1 MPVTGRKNFTFK
13 EDFANEKTFDQHGSG
28 GQYGSQHHT
37 CPCFCIRGGQQPETV
52 IGQEIDR
59 QNSSEDYSEV
69 SSLDQLTYTG
79 NECKVRLKENIVMT
93 TAVTVNSGNRLTI
106 DLNGH
111 TLTAPEN
118 DRAFRIQDG
127 ALTIED
133 SIGTG
138 VIQGSG
144 TVTSYG
150 GNGGAI
156 WMSSSDSNNALTL
169 TGGTIRGFTAKYG
182 AGVYMGS
189 GTFHMTGGAI
199 QNCLATDGG
208 LADGGG
214 VYVFGGSFELTDG
227 TISAC
232 KANNAGG
239 GVYVSSGSFEMSGGS
254 IENCTAH
261 EGAGVKVYAS
271 NGKTASFSMNGS
283 GEIKNCNQ
291 NGVSVSAIGNGTP
304 EFTMDGG
311 TIEGSSG
318 YGVWVAAGS
327 AVMSGGSVKDSER
340 YDIYIG
346 RSATLTVNNTQ
357 VGGTVMN
364 MGAITGQGSAEF
376 TGTVENLGYVGAGK
390 ITGCKIHRIEH
401 RSPYKGTIENSTWDE
416 YVYLL
421 GYRWPAEKIPSAAGE
436 SISLKFPSYISEPA
450 AMTNTLVI
458 PEGVTVTV
466 DLAGKPVSADTTV
479 TSDIKIINHGT
490 LTLIDSSTGGT
501 LSIPIENDGV
511 LNANGGTVTG
521 EVTNKGT
528 IQATGTPVTKFTG
541 TLVNEEGA
549 SVTAGN
555 FMDCTI
561 TNNGGTIGGDAIFDR
576 PEPDPEQPGAGS
588 EDGGAGAVIAALAVG
603 TVVVGGGIL
612 LAHSYIQNNL
622 PEGFA
627 VPETRREL
635 AVVLWNMASKPE
647 PASQQTYTDVQD
659 EEVLKAVCW
668 AVENELV
675 TPETESTLGADVRV
689 NRLQVIGAM
698 YQTNK
703 RKK

>member
-1 MPVTGRKNFTFK
+1 MRPG
-13 EDFANEKTFDQHGSG
+13 
-28 GQYGSQHHT
+28 
-37 CPCFCIRGGQQPETV
+37 GGQQPETV

-59 QNSSEDYSEV
+59 QNSSDDYTEV
-69 SSLDQLTYTG
+69 DSLDKLTYT
-79 NECKVRLKENIVMT
+79 NNVCKIRLAADTVMT
-93 TAVTVNSGNRLTI
+93 VAVTVDSGKSLTI
-106 DLNGH
+106 DLNGY
-111 TLTAPEN
+111 TLTAAAN
-118 DRAFRIQDG
+118 SQAFRIQGG

-144 TVTSYG
+144 TVT

-169 TGGTIRGFTAKYG
+169 TGGTIRGFTA
-182 AGVYMGS
+182 
-189 GTFHMTGGAI
+189 T
-199 QNCLATDGG
+199 
-208 LADGGG
+208 DGGG
-214 VYVFGGSFELTDG
+214 VYVDGGSFEMSGG

-232 KANNAGG
+232 NATNAGG
-239 GVYVSSGSFEMSGGS
+239 GVYVSSGSFKMSGGS
-254 IENCTAH
+254 IEDCTAH

-271 NGKTASFSMNGS
+271 NGKTASFSMTGGEIQNCNTDGVSIYAIGS
-283 GEIKNCNQ
+283 GT
-291 NGVSVSAIGNGTP
+291 S
-304 EFTMDGG
+304 EFTMTGG
-311 TIEGSSG
+311 TIEDNGG
-318 YGVWVAAGS
+318 YGVWVDNGS
-327 AVMSGGSVKDSER
+327 AVMSGGSVKGSER

-346 RSATLTVNNTQ
+346 SRATLTVNNTQ
-357 VGGTVMN
+357 VGGTVLN
-364 MGAITGQGSAEF
+364 MGKITGQGSAEF
-376 TGTVENLGYVGAGK
+376 TGTVENSGYAAAG

-401 RSPYKGTIENSTWDE
+401 RSPYKGTIEGSTWDE

-421 GYRWPAEKIPSAAGE
+421 GYSWPTAKIPSGAGE
-436 SISLKFPSYISEPA
+436 SISLKFPSYITPKME
-450 AMTNTLVI
+450 NTLEI

-466 DLAGKPVSADTTV
+466 DLAGKPVSADTGA
-479 TSDIKIINHGT
+479 SDIKIINHGT
-490 LTLIDSSTGGT
+490 LTLIDSGTDGT

-521 EVTNKGT
+521 KVTNRGT
-528 IQATGTPVTKFTG
+528 IQATGTPVTQFTG
-541 TLVNEEGA
+541 TLVNQEGA
-549 SVTAGN
+549 SVTAGD
-555 FMDCTI
+555 FRGCTI
-561 TNNGGTIGGDAIFDR
+561 TNNGGTIGGGAILDK

-603 TVVVGGGIL
+603 TAVVGGGIL

-627 VPETRREL
+627 VPETRQEL
-635 AVVLWNMASKPE
+635 AVVLWNMAGKPE

>member
-1 MPVTGRKNFTFK
+1 M
-13 EDFANEKTFDQHGSG
+13 
-28 GQYGSQHHT
+28 
-37 CPCFCIRGGQQPETV
+37 

-69 SSLDQLTYTG
+69 SSLDQLTYTN
-79 NECKVRLKENIVMT
+79 NECKVRLTENIVMT
-93 TAVTVNSGNRLTI
+93 GAVTVNNGNRLTI

-111 TLTAPEN
+111 TLTAAEN
-118 DRAFRIQDG
+118 SRAFFIQNG

-133 SIGTG
+133 SGSTG

-144 TVTSYG
+144 TVT

-169 TGGTIRGFTAKYG
+169 TGGTIRGFTA
-182 AGVYMGS
+182 
-189 GTFHMTGGAI
+189 T
-199 QNCLATDGG
+199 
-208 LADGGG
+208 DGGG
-214 VYVFGGSFELTDG
+214 VYVSGGSFKMTDG
-227 TISAC
+227 TISTCNAT
-232 KANNAGG
+232 NAGG

-261 EGAGVKVYAS
+261 EGAGVKVLAS
-271 NGKTASFSMNGS
+271 SGKASFSMSGS
-283 GEIKNCNQ
+283 GETRNCNQ
-291 NGVSVSAIGNGTP
+291 DGVSIAAIGGTS
-304 EFTMDGG
+304 EFSMSGG
-311 TIEGSSG
+311 TIEDNSG
-318 YGVWVAAGS
+318 FGVWVDNGS
-327 AVMSGGSVKDSER
+327 AVMSGGSVKGSER
-340 YDIYIG
+340 YDIYMG
-346 RSATLTVNNTQ
+346 SRAALTVKNTQ
-357 VGGTVMN
+357 VGGTVLN
-364 MGAITGQGSAEF
+364 LGKITGQGSAEF
-376 TGTVENLGYVGAGK
+376 TGTVENSGYAVAE

-401 RSPYKGTIENSTWDE
+401 RSPYKGTITGSTWDE

-421 GYRWPAEKIPSAAGE
+421 GRSWPTAKIPSEAGE
-436 SISLKFPSYISEPA
+436 SITLKVSSYLPPVMENSLEILK
-450 AMTNTLVI
+450 
-458 PEGVTVTV
+458 GVTVTV
-466 DLAGKPVSADTTV
+466 DLAGKTLSAEE
-479 TSDIKIINHGT
+479 SDFKIINHGT

-501 LSIPIENDGV
+501 LSFPIENDGV
-511 LNANGGTVTG
+511 LNANGGTVTS

-528 IQATGTPVTKFTG
+528 IKATGTPVTQFTG
-541 TLVNEEGA
+541 TLVNQEGA
-549 SVTAGN
+549 SVTAGD
-555 FMDCTI
+555 FRGCMI
-561 TNNGGTIGGDAIFDR
+561 TNNGGTIGGGAILDN

-603 TVVVGGGIL
+603 TAVVGGGIL

-627 VPETRREL
+627 VPETRQEL
-635 AVVLWNMASKPE
+635 AVVLWNMAGKPE

>member
-1 MPVTGRKNFTFK
+1 M
-13 EDFANEKTFDQHGSG
+13 
-28 GQYGSQHHT
+28 
-37 CPCFCIRGGQQPETV
+37 

-69 SSLDQLTYTG
+69 SSLNQLIYTN
-79 NECKVRLKENIVMT
+79 NECKVRLTENIVMT
-93 TAVTVNSGNRLTI
+93 GAVTVNNGNSLTI

-111 TLTAPEN
+111 TLTAAEN
-118 DRAFRIQDG
+118 SRAFFIQNG

-133 SIGTG
+133 STGRG

-144 TVTSYG
+144 TVNGY
-150 GNGGAI
+150 GGAI
-156 WMSSSDSNNALTL
+156 LMNGSDSNNALTL
-169 TGGTIRGFTAKYG
+169 SGGTIRGFTATNG
-182 AGVYMGS
+182 AGVSMGN
-189 GTFHMTGGAI
+189 GTFRMTDGAI
-199 QNCLATDGG
+199 RNCSATD
-208 LADGGG
+208 GG
-214 VYVFGGSFELTDG
+214 VYVFGGSFEMTDG

-232 KANNAGG
+232 NATNAGG

-261 EGAGVKVYAS
+261 EGAGVKVHAS
-271 NGKTASFSMNGS
+271 SGETASFSMKGS
-283 GEIKNCNQ
+283 GEIKNCNTD
-291 NGVSVSAIGNGTP
+291 GVSIFARGNGISK
-304 EFTMDGG
+304 FTMDGG
-311 TIEGSSG
+311 TIEDNGG
-318 YGVWVAAGS
+318 DGVRVDAGS
-327 AVMSGGSVKDSER
+327 AVMSGGSVTCSEL
-340 YDIYIG
+340 YDIRIG
-346 RSATLTVNNTQ
+346 SSATLTVNNTQ
-357 VGGTVMN
+357 VGGTVLN
-364 MGAITGQGSAEF
+364 LGKITGQGSAEF
-376 TGTVENLGYVGAGK
+376 TGTVENSGYAVAE
-390 ITGCKIHRIEH
+390 ITGCTIHRIEH
-401 RSPYKGTIENSTWDE
+401 RSPYKGTIEGSTWDE

-421 GYRWPAEKIPSAAGE
+421 GRSWPTAKIPSEAGE
-436 SISLKFPSYISEPA
+436 SITLKVSSYLPPVMENSL
-450 AMTNTLVI
+450 TI

-466 DLAGKPVSADTTV
+466 DLAGKTLSAKE
-479 TSDIKIINHGT
+479 SDFKIINHGT

-501 LSIPIENDGV
+501 LSIPIENDGI
-511 LNANGGTVTG
+511 LNANGGTVTSK
-521 EVTNKGT
+521 VTNKGT
-528 IQATGTPVTKFTG
+528 IQATGTPVTQFTG

-549 SVTAGN
+549 SVTAGD

-561 TNNGGTIGGDAIFDR
+561 TNNGGMIGGDAILDK

-603 TVVVGGGIL
+603 TAVVGGGIL

-627 VPETRREL
+627 VPETRQEL
-635 AVVLWNMASKPE
+635 AVVLWNMAGKPE

>member
-1 MPVTGRKNFTFK
+1 M
-13 EDFANEKTFDQHGSG
+13 
-28 GQYGSQHHT
+28 
-37 CPCFCIRGGQQPETV
+37 

-59 QNSSEDYSEV
+59 QNSSGDYLEV
-69 SSLDQLTYTG
+69 SSLDQLTYIN
-79 NECKVRLKENIVMT
+79 NECKVRLTKDIVMT
-93 TAVTVNSGNRLTI
+93 KAVTVNNGNSLTI

-111 TLTAPEN
+111 TLTAAAN
-118 DRAFRIQDG
+118 SQAFRIQGG

-144 TVTSYG
+144 TVT

-169 TGGTIRGFTAKYG
+169 TGGTIRGFTA
-182 AGVYMGS
+182 
-189 GTFHMTGGAI
+189 T
-199 QNCLATDGG
+199 
-208 LADGGG
+208 DGGG
-214 VYVFGGSFELTDG
+214 VYVDGGSFEMSGG

-232 KANNAGG
+232 NATNAGG
-239 GVYVSSGSFEMSGGS
+239 GVYVSSGSFKMSGGS
-254 IENCTAH
+254 IEDCTAH

-271 NGKTASFSMNGS
+271 NGKTASFSMTGGEIQNCNTDGVSIYAIGS
-283 GEIKNCNQ
+283 GT
-291 NGVSVSAIGNGTP
+291 S
-304 EFTMDGG
+304 EFTMTGG
-311 TIEGSSG
+311 TIEDNGG
-318 YGVWVAAGS
+318 YGVWVDNGS
-327 AVMSGGSVKDSER
+327 AVMSGGSVKGSER

-346 RSATLTVNNTQ
+346 SRATLTVNNTQ
-357 VGGTVMN
+357 VGGTVLN
-364 MGAITGQGSAEF
+364 MGKITGNGSAKF
-376 TGTVENLGYVGAGK
+376 TGTVEIAGTGK

-401 RSPYKGTIENSTWDE
+401 RSPYKGTITDSPCDE

-421 GYRWPAEKIPSAAGE
+421 GRSWKIPSGAGE
-436 SISLKFPSYISEPA
+436 SITLKVSSYLPPVME
-450 AMTNTLVI
+450 NTLEI
-458 PEGVTVTV
+458 PKGVTVTV
-466 DLAGKPVSADTTV
+466 DLAGKPLSAKE
-479 TSDIKIINHGT
+479 SDFKIINNGT
-490 LTLIDSSTGGT
+490 LTLIDSGTDGT

-521 EVTNKGT
+521 KVTNKGT
-528 IQATGTPVTKFTG
+528 IKATGTPVTQFTG

-555 FMDCTI
+555 FKDCTI
-561 TNNGGTIGGDAIFDR
+561 TNNGGTIGGDAILDK

-588 EDGGAGAVIAALAVG
+588 EDGGTGAVIAALAVG

-627 VPETRREL
+627 VPETRQEL
-635 AVVLWNMASKPE
+635 AVVLWNMAGKPE

-675 TPETESTLGADVRV
+675 TPETESTLGAGVRV

>member
-1 MPVTGRKNFTFK
+1 MRP
-13 EDFANEKTFDQHGSG
+13 
-28 GQYGSQHHT
+28 
-37 CPCFCIRGGQQPETV
+37 GGQQPETV

-69 SSLDQLTYTG
+69 SSLDQLTYTN
-79 NECKVRLKENIVMT
+79 NECKVRLTENIVMT
-93 TAVTVNSGNRLTI
+93 GAVTVNNGNRLTI

-111 TLTAPEN
+111 TLTAAEN
-118 DRAFRIQDG
+118 SRAFFIQNG

-133 SIGTG
+133 SIGGG

-144 TVTSYG
+144 TVNGY
-150 GNGGAI
+150 GGAI
-156 WMSSSDSNNALTL
+156 LMNGSDSNNALTL
-169 TGGTIRGFTAKYG
+169 AGGTIRGFTAKYG
-182 AGVYMGS
+182 AGVSMGN
-189 GTFHMTGGAI
+189 GTFRMTGGAI
-199 QNCLATDGG
+199 RNCSATGG
-208 LADGGG
+208 KADGGG
-214 VYVFGGSFELTDG
+214 VYVSGGSFEMSDG

-232 KANNAGG
+232 NAANAGG
-239 GVYVSSGSFEMSGGS
+239 GVYVLSGSFEMSGGS
-254 IENCTAH
+254 IEDCTAY
-261 EGAGVKVYAS
+261 EGAGVKVYPS
-271 NGKTASFSMNGS
+271 SGKTASFSMTG
-283 GEIKNCNQ
+283 GEIKNCNT
-291 NGVSVSAIGNGTP
+291 NGVSIYAIGGTS
-304 EFTMDGG
+304 EFSMSGG
-311 TIEGSSG
+311 TIEDNGG
-318 YGVWVAAGS
+318 DGVRVDAGS
-327 AVMSGGSVKDSER
+327 AVMSGGSVTRSEL
-340 YDIYIG
+340 YDIRIG
-346 RSATLTVNNTQ
+346 SSATLTVNNTQ
-357 VGGTVMN
+357 VGGTVLN
-364 MGAITGQGSAEF
+364 MGKITGNGSAKF
-376 TGTVENLGYVGAGK
+376 TGTVENSGSAVAE
-390 ITGCKIHRIEH
+390 ITGCTIHRIEH
-401 RSPYKGTIENSTWDE
+401 RFPYKGTIEGSPDE

-421 GYRWPAEKIPSAAGE
+421 GHSWPTAKIPSAAGE
-436 SISLKFPSYISEPA
+436 SISLKVPSYITATME
-450 AMTNTLVI
+450 NTLVI

-466 DLAGKPVSADTTV
+466 DLAGKPVSADAE

-490 LTLIDSSTGGT
+490 LTLIDRSTGGT

-528 IQATGTPVTKFTG
+528 IQATGTPVTQFTG
-541 TLVNEEGA
+541 TLVNQEGA

-561 TNNGGTIGGDAIFDR
+561 TNNGGTIGGDAIWDN
-576 PEPDPEQPGAGS
+576 PEPGPEQPGAGS

-627 VPETRREL
+627 VPETRQEL
-635 AVVLWNMASKPE
+635 AVVLWNMAGKPE

-689 NRLQVIGAM
+689 SRLQVIGAM

>member
-1 MPVTGRKNFTFK
+1 MRP
-13 EDFANEKTFDQHGSG
+13 
-28 GQYGSQHHT
+28 
-37 CPCFCIRGGQQPETV
+37 GGQQPETV

-59 QNSSEDYSEV
+59 QNSSGDYLEV
-69 SSLDQLTYTG
+69 SSLDQLTYIN
-79 NECKVRLKENIVMT
+79 NECKVRLTKDIVMT
-93 TAVTVNSGNRLTI
+93 KAVTVNNGNSLTI

-111 TLTAPEN
+111 TLTAAAN
-118 DRAFRIQDG
+118 SQAFRIQGG

-144 TVTSYG
+144 TVT

-169 TGGTIRGFTAKYG
+169 TGGTIRGFTA
-182 AGVYMGS
+182 
-189 GTFHMTGGAI
+189 T
-199 QNCLATDGG
+199 
-208 LADGGG
+208 DGGG
-214 VYVFGGSFELTDG
+214 VYVDGGSFEMSGG

-232 KANNAGG
+232 NATNAGG
-239 GVYVSSGSFEMSGGS
+239 GVYVSSGSFKMSGGS
-254 IENCTAH
+254 IEDCTAH

-271 NGKTASFSMNGS
+271 NGKTASFSMTGGEIQNCNTDGVSIYAIGS
-283 GEIKNCNQ
+283 GT
-291 NGVSVSAIGNGTP
+291 S
-304 EFTMDGG
+304 EFTMTGG
-311 TIEGSSG
+311 TIEDNGG
-318 YGVWVAAGS
+318 YGVWEDNGS
-327 AVMSGGSVKDSER
+327 AVMSGGSVKGSER

-346 RSATLTVNNTQ
+346 SRATLTVNNTQ
-357 VGGTVMN
+357 VGGTVLN
-364 MGAITGQGSAEF
+364 MGKITGQGSAEF
-376 TGTVENLGYVGAGK
+376 TGTVENSGYAAAG

-401 RSPYKGTIENSTWDE
+401 RSPYKGTIEGSTWDE

-421 GYRWPAEKIPSAAGE
+421 GYSWPTAKIPSGAGE
-436 SISLKFPSYISEPA
+436 SISLKFPSYITPKME
-450 AMTNTLVI
+450 NTLEI

-466 DLAGKPVSADTTV
+466 DLAGKPVSADTGA
-479 TSDIKIINHGT
+479 SDIKIINHGT
-490 LTLIDSSTGGT
+490 LTLIDSGTDGT

-521 EVTNKGT
+521 KVTNRGT
-528 IQATGTPVTKFTG
+528 IQATGTPVTQFTG
-541 TLVNEEGA
+541 TLVNQEGA
-549 SVTAGN
+549 SVTAGD
-555 FMDCTI
+555 FRGCTI
-561 TNNGGTIGGDAIFDR
+561 TNNGGTIGGGAILDK

-603 TVVVGGGIL
+603 TAVVGGGIL

-627 VPETRREL
+627 VPETRQEL
-635 AVVLWNMASKPE
+635 AVVLWNMAGKPE

>member
-1 MPVTGRKNFTFK
+1 MRPG
-13 EDFANEKTFDQHGSG
+13 
-28 GQYGSQHHT
+28 
-37 CPCFCIRGGQQPETV
+37 GGQQPETV

-59 QNSSEDYSEV
+59 QNSSGDYLEV
-69 SSLDQLTYTG
+69 SSLDQLTYIN
-79 NECKVRLKENIVMT
+79 NECKVRLTKDIVMT
-93 TAVTVNSGNRLTI
+93 KAVTVNNGNSLTI

-111 TLTAPEN
+111 TLTAAAN
-118 DRAFRIQDG
+118 SQAFRIQGG

-144 TVTSYG
+144 TVT

-169 TGGTIRGFTAKYG
+169 TGGTIRGFTA
-182 AGVYMGS
+182 
-189 GTFHMTGGAI
+189 
-199 QNCLATDGG
+199 TD
-208 LADGGG
+208 
-214 VYVFGGSFELTDG
+214 
-227 TISAC
+227 
-232 KANNAGG
+232 GG
-239 GVYVSSGSFEMSGGS
+239 GVYVSSGSFKMSGGS
-254 IENCTAH
+254 IEDCTAH

-271 NGKTASFSMNGS
+271 NGKTASFSMTGGEIQNCNTDGVSIYAIGS
-283 GEIKNCNQ
+283 GT
-291 NGVSVSAIGNGTP
+291 S
-304 EFTMDGG
+304 EFTMTGG
-311 TIEGSSG
+311 TIEDNGG
-318 YGVWVAAGS
+318 YGVWVDNGS
-327 AVMSGGSVKDSER
+327 AVMSGGSVKGSER

-346 RSATLTVNNTQ
+346 SRATLTVNNTQ
-357 VGGTVMN
+357 VGGTVLN
-364 MGAITGQGSAEF
+364 MGKITGQGSAEF
-376 TGTVENLGYVGAGK
+376 TGTVENSGYAAAG

-401 RSPYKGTIENSTWDE
+401 RSPYKGTITDSPCDE

-421 GYRWPAEKIPSAAGE
+421 GYSWPTAKIPSGAGE
-436 SISLKFPSYISEPA
+436 SISLKFPSYITPKME
-450 AMTNTLVI
+450 NTLEI

-466 DLAGKPVSADTTV
+466 DLAGKPVSADTGA
-479 TSDIKIINHGT
+479 SDIKIINHGT
-490 LTLIDSSTGGT
+490 LTLIDSGTDGT

-521 EVTNKGT
+521 KVTNRGT

-555 FMDCTI
+555 FKDCTI
-561 TNNGGTIGGDAIFDR
+561 TNNGGTIGGDAILDK
-576 PEPDPEQPGAGS
+576 PEPDSEQPGAGS
-588 EDGGAGAVIAALAVG
+588 EDGGTGAVIAALAVG
-603 TVVVGGGIL
+603 TAVVGGGIL

-627 VPETRREL
+627 VPETRQEL
-635 AVVLWNMASKPE
+635 AVVLWNMAGKPE

>member
-1 MPVTGRKNFTFK
+1 MKKRLISMVLAVSMAVSIMPAPA
-13 EDFANEKTFDQHGSG
+13 FASG
-28 GQYGSQHHT
+28 GG
-37 CPCFCIRGGQQPETV
+37 GGQQSETV
-52 IGQEIDR
+52 IVQEIDR
-59 QNSSEDYSEV
+59 QNSSGDYLKV
-69 SSLDQLTYTG
+69 SSLDQLTYTN
-79 NECKVRLKENIVMT
+79 NECKVRLTENIVMT
-93 TAVTVNSGNRLTI
+93 KAVTVDNGNSLTI

-111 TLTAPEN
+111 TLTAAAN
-118 DRAFRIQDG
+118 SQAFRIQGG

-144 TVTSYG
+144 TVT

-156 WMSSSDSNNALTL
+156 WMNGSDSNNALTL
-169 TGGTIRGFTAKYG
+169 TGGTIRGFTA
-182 AGVYMGS
+182 
-189 GTFHMTGGAI
+189 T
-199 QNCLATDGG
+199 
-208 LADGGG
+208 DGGG
-214 VYVFGGSFELTDG
+214 VYVDGGSFEMSGG

-232 KANNAGG
+232 NAANAGG
-239 GVYVSSGSFEMSGGS
+239 GVYVSSGSFKMSGGS
-254 IENCTAH
+254 IEDCTAH

-271 NGKTASFSMNGS
+271 NGKTASFSMTGGEIQNCNTDGVSIYAIGS
-283 GEIKNCNQ
+283 GT
-291 NGVSVSAIGNGTP
+291 S
-304 EFTMDGG
+304 EFTMTGG
-311 TIEGSSG
+311 TIEDNGG
-318 YGVWVAAGS
+318 DGVWVDNGS
-327 AVMSGGSVKDSER
+327 AVMSGGSVKGSER

-346 RSATLTVNNTQ
+346 SRATLTVNNTQ
-357 VGGTVMN
+357 VGGTVLN
-364 MGAITGQGSAEF
+364 MGKITGQGSAEF
-376 TGTVENLGYVGAGK
+376 TGTVENSGSAAAG
-390 ITGCKIHRIEH
+390 ITGCTIHRIEH
-401 RSPYKGTIENSTWDE
+401 RSPYNGTITDSTWDE

-421 GYRWPAEKIPSAAGE
+421 GRSWKIPSGAGE
-436 SISLKFPSYISEPA
+436 SITLKVSSYLPPVME
-450 AMTNTLVI
+450 NTLEI
-458 PEGVTVTV
+458 PKGVTVTV
-466 DLAGKPVSADTTV
+466 DLAGKPLSAKE
-479 TSDIKIINHGT
+479 SDFKIINNGT
-490 LTLIDSSTGGT
+490 LTLIDSGTDGT

-511 LNANGGTVTG
+511 LNANGGTVTS

-541 TLVNEEGA
+541 TLVNQEGA
-549 SVTAGN
+549 SVTAGD
-555 FMDCTI
+555 FRGCMI
-561 TNNGGTIGGDAIFDR
+561 TNNGGTIGGGAILDN

-603 TVVVGGGIL
+603 TAVVGGGIL

-627 VPETRREL
+627 VPETRQEL
-635 AVVLWNMASKPE
+635 AVVLWNMAGKPE

>member
-1 MPVTGRKNFTFK
+1 MHPG
-13 EDFANEKTFDQHGSG
+13 
-28 GQYGSQHHT
+28 
-37 CPCFCIRGGQQPETV
+37 GGQQPETV

-69 SSLDQLTYTG
+69 SSLDQLTYTSQ
-79 NECKVRLKENIVMT
+79 ECKVRLTENIVMT

-106 DLNGH
+106 DLNGY

-118 DRAFRIQDG
+118 DRAFYIRDG

-133 SIGTG
+133 GTGTG

-189 GTFHMTGGAI
+189 GTFRMTGGAI
-199 QNCLATDGG
+199 QNCSATDGG

-214 VYVFGGSFELTDG
+214 VYVSSGSFELTDG

-239 GVYVSSGSFEMSGGS
+239 GVYVSSGSFEMSDGS
-254 IENCTAH
+254 IEDCTAH

-271 NGKTASFSMNGS
+271 SGETASFSMSGS
-283 GEIKNCNQ
+283 GKIKNCNQ

-327 AVMSGGSVKDSER
+327 AVMSGGSVKESER

-346 RSATLTVNNTQ
+346 RSAALTVNNTQ

-364 MGAITGQGSAEF
+364 MGAITGQGNAEF

-450 AMTNTLVI
+450 AMTNTLEI

-528 IQATGTPVTKFTG
+528 IQATGTPVTKFIG

-561 TNNGGTIGGDAIFDR
+561 TNNGGTIGGDAIFDK
-576 PEPDPEQPGAGS
+576 PEPDPGQPGAGS

-627 VPETRREL
+627 VPETRQEL
-635 AVVLWNMASKPE
+635 AVVLWNMAGKPE

-698 YQTNK
+698 YQANK

>member
-1 MPVTGRKNFTFK
+1 MRKRLISMVLAVSMAVSIMPAPA
-13 EDFANEKTFDQHGSG
+13 FASG
-28 GQYGSQHHT
+28 
-37 CPCFCIRGGQQPETV
+37 GGQQSETV
-52 IGQEIDR
+52 IGQEIDQ
-59 QNSSEDYSEV
+59 QNSSDDYAEV
-69 SSLDQLTYTG
+69 DSLDNLTYT
-79 NECKVRLKENIVMT
+79 NNVCKIRLAENIVMT
-93 TAVTVNSGNRLTI
+93 GAVTVNNGNRLTI

-111 TLTAPEN
+111 TLTALEN
-118 DRAFRIQDG
+118 SRAFFIQNG

-133 SIGTG
+133 NIGGG

-144 TVTSYG
+144 TVNGY
-150 GNGGAI
+150 GGAI
-156 WMSSSDSNNALTL
+156 WMSSGDSTNALTL
-169 TGGTIRGFTAKYG
+169 TGGTIRGFNAGYG
-182 AGVYMGS
+182 AGVYMGN
-189 GTFHMTGGAI
+189 GTFNMTGGAI
-199 QNCLATDGG
+199 QSCSAT
-208 LADGGG
+208 DGGG
-214 VYVFGGSFELTDG
+214 VYVDGGSFKMTDG
-227 TISAC
+227 TISDC
-232 KANNAGG
+232 KATNAGG
-239 GVYVSSGSFEMSGGS
+239 GVYVSSGSFKMSGGS
-254 IENCTAH
+254 IEDCTAH

-271 NGKTASFSMNGS
+271 SGETASFSMSGS
-283 GEIKNCNQ
+283 GEIKNCNTD
-291 NGVSVSAIGNGTP
+291 GVSISAIGNGTP
-304 EFTMDGG
+304 EFTMAGG

-327 AVMSGGSVKDSER
+327 AVMSGGSVIKGSER

-346 RSATLTVNNTQ
+346 RSAALTVNNTS

-364 MGAITGQGSAEF
+364 MGAITGQGNAEF
-376 TGTVENLGYVGAGK
+376 TGTVENSGNAGTGK

-421 GYRWPAEKIPSAAGE
+421 GYRWPTAKIPSAAGE
-436 SISLKFPSYISEPA
+436 SISLKVPSYISTP
-450 AMTNTLVI
+450 AMTNTLEI
-458 PEGVTVTV
+458 PAGVTVTV

-541 TLVNEEGA
+541 TLVNKEGA

-561 TNNGGTIGGDAIFDR
+561 MNNGGTIGGDAILDQ

-603 TVVVGGGIL
+603 TAVVGGGIL

-627 VPETRREL
+627 VPETRQEL
-635 AVVLWNMASKPE
+635 AVVLWNMAGKPE

-689 NRLQVIGAM
+689 NRLQVIRAM

-703 RKK
+703 QKK

>member
-1 MPVTGRKNFTFK
+1 MRPG
-13 EDFANEKTFDQHGSG
+13 G
-28 GQYGSQHHT
+28 GQ
-37 CPCFCIRGGQQPETV
+37 RPETV
-52 IGQEIDR
+52 IGQEIDQ
-59 QNSSEDYSEV
+59 QNSSGDYSEV
-69 SSLDQLTYTG
+69 SSLDQLTYT
-79 NECKVRLKENIVMT
+79 NKECKVRLAADTVMT
-93 TAVTVNSGNRLTI
+93 GSVTVDSGNSLTI

-118 DRAFRIQDG
+118 SKAFWIRNG

-144 TVTSYG
+144 TVNGY
-150 GNGGAI
+150 GGAI
-156 WMSSSDSNNALTL
+156 WMSSGDSNNALTL
-169 TGGTIRGFTAKYG
+169 TGGTIRGFNAGYG
-182 AGVYMGS
+182 AGVYMGN

-199 QNCLATDGG
+199 QSCSA
-208 LADGGG
+208 ADGGG
-214 VYVFGGSFELTDG
+214 VYVDGGSFKMTDG

-232 KANNAGG
+232 NATNAGG
-239 GVYVSSGSFEMSGGS
+239 GVYVSSGTFEMSGGS

-261 EGAGVKVYAS
+261 EGAGVKVLVS
-271 NGKTASFSMNGS
+271 SGKASFSMR
-283 GEIKNCNQ
+283 
-291 NGVSVSAIGNGTP
+291 
-304 EFTMDGG
+304 GG
-311 TIEGSSG
+311 TIEGSSRD
-318 YGVWVAAGS
+318 GVSIAAIGSGTPEFSMSGGTIEDNGGDGVRVDAGS
-327 AVMSGGSVKDSER
+327 AVMSGGSVKDSEL
-340 YDIYIG
+340 YDIRIG
-346 RSATLTVNNTQ
+346 SSATLTVNNTS
-357 VGGTVMN
+357 VGGTVLN
-364 MGAITGQGSAEF
+364 QGAITGQGNAEF
-376 TGTVENLGYVGAGK
+376 TGTVEIAGTGK

-401 RSPYKGTIENSTWDE
+401 RSPYKGTITDSPCDE

-421 GYRWPAEKIPSAAGE
+421 GHSWPTAKIPSAAGE
-436 SISLKFPSYISEPA
+436 SISLKVPSYITATME
-450 AMTNTLVI
+450 NTLVI

-466 DLAGKPVSADTTV
+466 DLAGKPVSADADA
-479 TSDIKIINHGT
+479 SDIKIINHGT

-501 LSIPIENDGV
+501 LSIPIENDGI

-555 FMDCTI
+555 FIDCTI
-561 TNNGGTIGGDAIFDR
+561 TNNGGTIGGDAILEE
-576 PEPDPEQPGAGS
+576 PKPDPEQPGAGS

-627 VPETRREL
+627 VPETRQEL
-635 AVVLWNMASKPE
+635 AVVLWNMAGKPE

>member
-1 MPVTGRKNFTFK
+1 M
-13 EDFANEKTFDQHGSG
+13 
-28 GQYGSQHHT
+28 
-37 CPCFCIRGGQQPETV
+37 

-69 SSLDQLTYTG
+69 SSLDQLTYTN
-79 NECKVRLKENIVMT
+79 NECKVRLTENIVMT
-93 TAVTVNSGNRLTI
+93 KAVTVNNGNRLTI

-111 TLTAPEN
+111 TLTAAEN
-118 DRAFRIQDG
+118 SRAFFIQNG

-133 SIGTG
+133 SIGGG

-144 TVTSYG
+144 TVNGY
-150 GNGGAI
+150 GGAI
-156 WMSSSDSNNALTL
+156 LMNGSDSNNALTL
-169 TGGTIRGFTAKYG
+169 AGGTIRGFTA
-182 AGVYMGS
+182 
-189 GTFHMTGGAI
+189 T
-199 QNCLATDGG
+199 
-208 LADGGG
+208 DGGG
-214 VYVFGGSFELTDG
+214 VYVDGGSFEMSGG

-232 KANNAGG
+232 NATNAGG
-239 GVYVSSGSFEMSGGS
+239 GVYVSSGSFKMSGGS
-254 IENCTAH
+254 IEDCTAH

-271 NGKTASFSMNGS
+271 NGKTASFSMTGGEIQNCNTDGVSIYAIGS
-283 GEIKNCNQ
+283 GT
-291 NGVSVSAIGNGTP
+291 S
-304 EFTMDGG
+304 EFTMTGG
-311 TIEGSSG
+311 TIEDNGG
-318 YGVWVAAGS
+318 YGVWVDNGS
-327 AVMSGGSVKDSER
+327 AVMSGGSVKGSER

-346 RSATLTVNNTQ
+346 SRATLTVNNTQ
-357 VGGTVMN
+357 VGGTVLN
-364 MGAITGQGSAEF
+364 MGKITGQGSAEF
-376 TGTVENLGYVGAGK
+376 TGTVENSGYAAAG
-390 ITGCKIHRIEH
+390 ITGCTIHRIEH
-401 RSPYKGTIENSTWDE
+401 RFPYKGTIEGSPDE

-421 GYRWPAEKIPSAAGE
+421 GRSWKIPSGAGE
-436 SISLKFPSYISEPA
+436 SITLKVSSYLPPVMENSLE
-450 AMTNTLVI
+450 I
-458 PEGVTVTV
+458 PKGVTVTV
-466 DLAGKPVSADTTV
+466 DLAGKTLSAKE
-479 TSDIKIINHGT
+479 SDFKIINNGT
-490 LTLIDSSTGGT
+490 LTLIDSSTGGA

-511 LNANGGTVTG
+511 LNANGGKVTS

-528 IQATGTPVTKFTG
+528 IQATGTPVTQFTG
-541 TLVNEEGA
+541 TLSNEEGA
-549 SVTAGN
+549 SVTAGD
-555 FMDCTI
+555 FRGCMI
-561 TNNGGTIGGDAIFDR
+561 TNNGGTIGGGAIWDN
-576 PEPDPEQPGAGS
+576 PEHDPEQPGAGS

-627 VPETRREL
+627 VPETRQEL
-635 AVVLWNMASKPE
+635 AVVLWNMAGKPE

>member
-1 MPVTGRKNFTFK
+1 MRPG
-13 EDFANEKTFDQHGSG
+13 
-28 GQYGSQHHT
+28 
-37 CPCFCIRGGQQPETV
+37 GGQQPETV

-59 QNSSEDYSEV
+59 QNSSGDYLEV
-69 SSLDQLTYTG
+69 SSLDQLTYIN
-79 NECKVRLKENIVMT
+79 NECKVRLTKDIVMT
-93 TAVTVNSGNRLTI
+93 KAVTVNNGNSLTI

-111 TLTAPEN
+111 TLTAAAN
-118 DRAFRIQDG
+118 SQAFRIQGG

-144 TVTSYG
+144 TVT

-156 WMSSSDSNNALTL
+156 WMSSDSNNALTL
-169 TGGTIRGFTAKYG
+169 TGGTIRGFTA
-182 AGVYMGS
+182 
-189 GTFHMTGGAI
+189 
-199 QNCLATDGG
+199 TD
-208 LADGGG
+208 
-214 VYVFGGSFELTDG
+214 
-227 TISAC
+227 
-232 KANNAGG
+232 GG
-239 GVYVSSGSFEMSGGS
+239 GVYVSSGSFKMSGGS
-254 IENCTAH
+254 IEDCTAH

-271 NGKTASFSMNGS
+271 NGKTASFSMTGGEIQNCNTDGVSIYAIGS
-283 GEIKNCNQ
+283 GT
-291 NGVSVSAIGNGTP
+291 S
-304 EFTMDGG
+304 EFTMTGG
-311 TIEGSSG
+311 TIEDNGG
-318 YGVWVAAGS
+318 YGVWVDNGS
-327 AVMSGGSVKDSER
+327 AVMSGGSVKGSER

-346 RSATLTVNNTQ
+346 SRATLTVNNTQ
-357 VGGTVMN
+357 VGGTVLN
-364 MGAITGQGSAEF
+364 MGKITGQGSAEF
-376 TGTVENLGYVGAGK
+376 TGTVENSGYAAAG

-401 RSPYKGTIENSTWDE
+401 RSPYKGTITDSPCDE

-421 GYRWPAEKIPSAAGE
+421 GYSWPTAKIPSGAGE
-436 SISLKFPSYISEPA
+436 SISLKFPSYITPKME
-450 AMTNTLVI
+450 NTLEI

-466 DLAGKPVSADTTV
+466 DLAGKPVSADTGA
-479 TSDIKIINHGT
+479 SDIKIINHGT
-490 LTLIDSSTGGT
+490 LTLIDSGTDGT

-521 EVTNKGT
+521 KVTNRGT

-555 FMDCTI
+555 FKDCTI
-561 TNNGGTIGGDAIFDR
+561 TNNGGTIGGDAILDK

-588 EDGGAGAVIAALAVG
+588 EDGGTGAVIAALAVG
-603 TVVVGGGIL
+603 TAVVGGGIL

-627 VPETRREL
+627 VPETRQEL
-635 AVVLWNMASKPE
+635 AVVLWNMAGKPE

>member
-1 MPVTGRKNFTFK
+1 M
-13 EDFANEKTFDQHGSG
+13 
-28 GQYGSQHHT
+28 
-37 CPCFCIRGGQQPETV
+37 

-59 QNSSEDYSEV
+59 QNSSGDYLEV
-69 SSLDQLTYTG
+69 SSLDQLTYIN
-79 NECKVRLKENIVMT
+79 NECKVRLTKDIVMT
-93 TAVTVNSGNRLTI
+93 KAVTVNNGNSLTI

-111 TLTAPEN
+111 TLTAAAN
-118 DRAFRIQDG
+118 SQAFRIQGG

-144 TVTSYG
+144 TVT

-169 TGGTIRGFTAKYG
+169 AGGTIRGFTA
-182 AGVYMGS
+182 
-189 GTFHMTGGAI
+189 T
-199 QNCLATDGG
+199 
-208 LADGGG
+208 DGGG
-214 VYVFGGSFELTDG
+214 VYVDGGSFEMSGG

-232 KANNAGG
+232 NATNAGG
-239 GVYVSSGSFEMSGGS
+239 GVYVSSGSFKMSGGS
-254 IENCTAH
+254 IEDCTAH

-271 NGKTASFSMNGS
+271 NGKTASFSMTGGEIQNCNTDGVSIYAIGS
-283 GEIKNCNQ
+283 GT
-291 NGVSVSAIGNGTP
+291 S
-304 EFTMDGG
+304 EFTMTGG
-311 TIEGSSG
+311 TIEDNGG
-318 YGVWVAAGS
+318 YGVWVDNGS
-327 AVMSGGSVKDSER
+327 AVMSGGSVKGSER

-346 RSATLTVNNTQ
+346 SRATLTVNNTQ
-357 VGGTVMN
+357 VGGTVLN
-364 MGAITGQGSAEF
+364 MGKITGQGSAEF
-376 TGTVENLGYVGAGK
+376 TGTVENSGYAAAG

-401 RSPYKGTIENSTWDE
+401 RSPYKGTITDSPCDE

-421 GYRWPAEKIPSAAGE
+421 GRSWKIPSGAGE
-436 SISLKFPSYISEPA
+436 SITLKVSSYLPPVMENSL
-450 AMTNTLVI
+450 TI

-466 DLAGKPVSADTTV
+466 DLAGKTLSAKE
-479 TSDIKIINHGT
+479 SDFKIINHGT
-490 LTLIDSSTGGT
+490 LTLIDSGTDGT

-521 EVTNKGT
+521 KVTNKGT
-528 IQATGTPVTKFTG
+528 IQATGTPVTNFTG

-555 FMDCTI
+555 FKDCTI
-561 TNNGGTIGGDAIFDR
+561 TNNGGTIGGDAIFDK
-576 PEPDPEQPGAGS
+576 PESDPEQPGAGS

-603 TVVVGGGIL
+603 TAVVGGGIL

-627 VPETRREL
+627 VPETRQEL
-635 AVVLWNMASKPE
+635 AVVLWNMAGKPE

>member
-1 MPVTGRKNFTFK
+1 MCENTL
-13 EDFANEKTFDQHGSG
+13 H
-28 GQYGSQHHT
+28 
-37 CPCFCIRGGQQPETV
+37 
-52 IGQEIDR
+52 
-59 QNSSEDYSEV
+59 QN
-69 SSLDQLTYTG
+69 
-79 NECKVRLKENIVMT
+79 
-93 TAVTVNSGNRLTI
+93 
-106 DLNGH
+106 
-111 TLTAPEN
+111 
-118 DRAFRIQDG
+118 G

-144 TVTSYG
+144 TVT

-169 TGGTIRGFTAKYG
+169 TGGTIRGFTA
-182 AGVYMGS
+182 
-189 GTFHMTGGAI
+189 T
-199 QNCLATDGG
+199 
-208 LADGGG
+208 DGGG
-214 VYVFGGSFELTDG
+214 VYVDGGSFEMSGG

-232 KANNAGG
+232 NATNAGG

-254 IENCTAH
+254 IEDCTAH

-271 NGKTASFSMNGS
+271 NGKTASFSMTGGEIQNCNTDGVSIYAIGS
-283 GEIKNCNQ
+283 GT
-291 NGVSVSAIGNGTP
+291 S
-304 EFTMDGG
+304 EFTMTGG
-311 TIEGSSG
+311 TIEDNGG
-318 YGVWVAAGS
+318 YGVWVDNGS
-327 AVMSGGSVKDSER
+327 AVMSGGSVKGSER

-346 RSATLTVNNTQ
+346 SRATLTVNNTQ
-357 VGGTVMN
+357 VGGTVLN
-364 MGAITGQGSAEF
+364 MGKITGQGSAEF
-376 TGTVENLGYVGAGK
+376 TGTVENSGYAAAG

-401 RSPYKGTIENSTWDE
+401 RSPYKGTIEGSTWDE

-421 GYRWPAEKIPSAAGE
+421 GYSWPTAKIPSGAGE
-436 SISLKFPSYISEPA
+436 SISLKFPSYITPKME
-450 AMTNTLVI
+450 NTLEI

-466 DLAGKPVSADTTV
+466 DLAGKPVSADTGA
-479 TSDIKIINHGT
+479 SDIKIINHGT
-490 LTLIDSSTGGT
+490 LTLIDSGTDGT

-511 LNANGGTVTG
+511 LNANGGKVTS

-541 TLVNEEGA
+541 TLVNQEGA

-561 TNNGGTIGGDAIFDR
+561 TNNGGTIGGGAILDK

-603 TVVVGGGIL
+603 TAVVGGGIL

-627 VPETRREL
+627 VPETRQEL
-635 AVVLWNMASKPE
+635 AVVLWNMAGKPE

>member
-1 MPVTGRKNFTFK
+1 M
-13 EDFANEKTFDQHGSG
+13 
-28 GQYGSQHHT
+28 
-37 CPCFCIRGGQQPETV
+37 

-59 QNSSEDYSEV
+59 QNSSGDYLEV
-69 SSLDQLTYTG
+69 SSLDQLTYIN
-79 NECKVRLKENIVMT
+79 NECKVRLTKDIVMT
-93 TAVTVNSGNRLTI
+93 KAVTVNNGNSLTI

-111 TLTAPEN
+111 TLTAAAN
-118 DRAFRIQDG
+118 SQAFRIQGG

-144 TVTSYG
+144 TVT
-150 GNGGAI
+150 GN
-156 WMSSSDSNNALTL
+156 
-169 TGGTIRGFTAKYG
+169 
-182 AGVYMGS
+182 
-189 GTFHMTGGAI
+189 
-199 QNCLATDGG
+199 
-208 LADGGG
+208 GG
-214 VYVFGGSFELTDG
+214 VYVDGGSFEMSGG

-232 KANNAGG
+232 NATNAGG
-239 GVYVSSGSFEMSGGS
+239 GVYVSSGSFKMSGGS
-254 IENCTAH
+254 IEDCTAH

-271 NGKTASFSMNGS
+271 NGKTASFSMTGGEIQNCNTDGVSIYAIGS
-283 GEIKNCNQ
+283 GT
-291 NGVSVSAIGNGTP
+291 S
-304 EFTMDGG
+304 EFTMTGG
-311 TIEGSSG
+311 TIEDNGG
-318 YGVWVAAGS
+318 YGVWVDNGS
-327 AVMSGGSVKDSER
+327 AVMSGGSVKGSER

-346 RSATLTVNNTQ
+346 SRATLTVNNTQ
-357 VGGTVMN
+357 VGGTVLN
-364 MGAITGQGSAEF
+364 MGKITGQGSAEF
-376 TGTVENLGYVGAGK
+376 TGTVENSGYAAAG

-401 RSPYKGTIENSTWDE
+401 RSPYKGTITDSPCDE

-421 GYRWPAEKIPSAAGE
+421 GYSWPTAKIPSGAGE
-436 SISLKFPSYISEPA
+436 SISLKFPSYITPKME
-450 AMTNTLVI
+450 NTLEI

-466 DLAGKPVSADTTV
+466 DLAGKPVSADTGA
-479 TSDIKIINHGT
+479 SDIKIINHGT
-490 LTLIDSSTGGT
+490 LTLIDSGTDGT

-521 EVTNKGT
+521 KVTNRGT

-555 FMDCTI
+555 FKDCTI
-561 TNNGGTIGGDAIFDR
+561 TNNGGTIGGDAILDK

-588 EDGGAGAVIAALAVG
+588 EDGGTGAVIAALAVG
-603 TVVVGGGIL
+603 TAVVGGGIL

-627 VPETRREL
+627 VPETRQEL
-635 AVVLWNMASKPE
+635 AVVLWNMAGKPE

>member
-1 MPVTGRKNFTFK
+1 MRP
-13 EDFANEKTFDQHGSG
+13 
-28 GQYGSQHHT
+28 
-37 CPCFCIRGGQQPETV
+37 GGQQPETV

-59 QNSSEDYSEV
+59 QNSSGDYLEV
-69 SSLDQLTYTG
+69 SSLDQLTYIN
-79 NECKVRLKENIVMT
+79 NECKVRLTKDIVMT
-93 TAVTVNSGNRLTI
+93 KAVTVNNGNSLTI

-111 TLTAPEN
+111 TLTAAAN
-118 DRAFRIQDG
+118 SQAFRIQGG

-144 TVTSYG
+144 TVT

-169 TGGTIRGFTAKYG
+169 TGGTIRGFTA
-182 AGVYMGS
+182 
-189 GTFHMTGGAI
+189 T
-199 QNCLATDGG
+199 
-208 LADGGG
+208 DGGG
-214 VYVFGGSFELTDG
+214 VYVDGGSFEMSGG

-232 KANNAGG
+232 NATNAGG
-239 GVYVSSGSFEMSGGS
+239 GVYVSSGSFKMSGGS
-254 IENCTAH
+254 IEDCTAH

-271 NGKTASFSMNGS
+271 NGKTASFSMTGGEIQNCNTDGVSIYAIGS
-283 GEIKNCNQ
+283 GT
-291 NGVSVSAIGNGTP
+291 S
-304 EFTMDGG
+304 EFTMTGG
-311 TIEGSSG
+311 TIEDNGG
-318 YGVWVAAGS
+318 YGVWVDNGS
-327 AVMSGGSVKDSER
+327 AVMSGGSVKGSER

-346 RSATLTVNNTQ
+346 SRATLTVNNTQ
-357 VGGTVMN
+357 VGGTVLN
-364 MGAITGQGSAEF
+364 MGKITGQGSAEF
-376 TGTVENLGYVGAGK
+376 TGTVENSGYAAAG

-401 RSPYKGTIENSTWDE
+401 RSPYKGTITDSPCDE

-421 GYRWPAEKIPSAAGE
+421 GRSWKIPSGAGE
-436 SISLKFPSYISEPA
+436 SITLKVSSYLPPVME
-450 AMTNTLVI
+450 NTLEI
-458 PEGVTVTV
+458 PKGVTVTV
-466 DLAGKPVSADTTV
+466 DLAGKPLSAKE
-479 TSDIKIINHGT
+479 SDFKIINNGT
-490 LTLIDSSTGGT
+490 LTLIDSGTDGT

-521 EVTNKGT
+521 KVTNKGT
-528 IQATGTPVTKFTG
+528 IKATGTPVTQFTG
-541 TLVNEEGA
+541 TLDNEEGA
-549 SVTAGN
+549 SVTAGD
-555 FMDCTI
+555 FRGCTI
-561 TNNGGTIGGDAIFDR
+561 TNNGGTIGGDAILDN

-588 EDGGAGAVIAALAVG
+588 EDGGTGAVIAALAVG
-603 TVVVGGGIL
+603 TAVVGGGIL

-627 VPETRREL
+627 VPETRQEL
-635 AVVLWNMASKPE
+635 AVVLWNMAGKPE

>member
-1 MPVTGRKNFTFK
+1 M
-13 EDFANEKTFDQHGSG
+13 
-28 GQYGSQHHT
+28 
-37 CPCFCIRGGQQPETV
+37 

-59 QNSSEDYSEV
+59 QNSSGDYSEV

-79 NECKVRLKENIVMT
+79 NECRVRLTEDIVMT
-93 TAVTVNSGNRLTI
+93 GAVTVNNGNRLTI

-111 TLTAPEN
+111 TLTAAAN
-118 DRAFRIQDG
+118 SQAFRIQNG

-133 SIGTG
+133 SGSTG

-144 TVTSYG
+144 TVT

-156 WMSSSDSNNALTL
+156 WMSSDSNNALTL
-169 TGGTIRGFTAKYG
+169 TGGTIRGFTA
-182 AGVYMGS
+182 
-189 GTFHMTGGAI
+189 T
-199 QNCLATDGG
+199 
-208 LADGGG
+208 DGGG
-214 VYVFGGSFELTDG
+214 VYVSGGSFEMSGG

-232 KANNAGG
+232 NATNAGG
-239 GVYVSSGSFEMSGGS
+239 GVYVSSGSFKMSDGS
-254 IENCTAH
+254 IEDCTAH
-261 EGAGVKVYAS
+261 EGAGVKVLAS
-271 NGKTASFSMNGS
+271 SGKASFSMSGS

-291 NGVSVSAIGNGTP
+291 DGVSIAAIGGTS
-304 EFTMDGG
+304 EFSMSGG
-311 TIEGSSG
+311 TIEDNSG
-318 YGVWVAAGS
+318 FGVWVDNGS
-327 AVMSGGSVKDSER
+327 AVMSGGSVKGSER

-346 RSATLTVNNTQ
+346 SRAALTVNNTQ
-357 VGGTVMN
+357 VGGTVLN
-364 MGAITGQGSAEF
+364 LGKITGQGSAEF
-376 TGTVENLGYVGAGK
+376 TGTVENSGYAVAE

-401 RSPYKGTIENSTWDE
+401 RFPYKGTIEGSPDE

-421 GYRWPAEKIPSAAGE
+421 GHRWPTAKIPSAAGE
-436 SISLKFPSYISEPA
+436 SISLKVPSYITATME
-450 AMTNTLVI
+450 NTLVI

-466 DLAGKPVSADTTV
+466 DLAGKPVSADAE

-490 LTLIDSSTGGT
+490 LTLIDRSTGGT
-501 LSIPIENDGV
+501 LSIPIENDDDGV
-511 LNANGGTVTG
+511 LNANGGTVTS

-528 IQATGTPVTKFTG
+528 IQATGTPVTQFTG
-541 TLVNEEGA
+541 TLFNEEGA
-549 SVTAGN
+549 SVTAGD
-555 FMDCTI
+555 FRDCTI
-561 TNNGGTIGGDAIFDR
+561 TNNGGTIGGDAIWDN
-576 PEPDPEQPGAGS
+576 PEPGPEQPGAGS

-603 TVVVGGGIL
+603 TAVVGGGIL

-627 VPETRREL
+627 VPETRQEL
-635 AVVLWNMASKPE
+635 AVVLWNMAGKPE

>member
-1 MPVTGRKNFTFK
+1 MRPG
-13 EDFANEKTFDQHGSG
+13 
-28 GQYGSQHHT
+28 
-37 CPCFCIRGGQQPETV
+37 GGQQPETV

-59 QNSSEDYSEV
+59 QNSSGDYLEV
-69 SSLDQLTYTG
+69 SSLDQLTYIN
-79 NECKVRLKENIVMT
+79 NECKVRLTKDIVMT
-93 TAVTVNSGNRLTI
+93 KAVTVNNGNSLTI

-111 TLTAPEN
+111 TLTAAAN
-118 DRAFRIQDG
+118 SQAFRIQGG

-144 TVTSYG
+144 TVT

-169 TGGTIRGFTAKYG
+169 TGGTIRGFTA
-182 AGVYMGS
+182 
-189 GTFHMTGGAI
+189 T
-199 QNCLATDGG
+199 
-208 LADGGG
+208 DGGG
-214 VYVFGGSFELTDG
+214 VYVDGGSFEMSGG

-232 KANNAGG
+232 NATNAGG
-239 GVYVSSGSFEMSGGS
+239 GVYVSSGSFKMSGGS
-254 IENCTAH
+254 IEDCTAH

-271 NGKTASFSMNGS
+271 NGKTASFSMTGGEIQNCNTDGVSIYAIGS
-283 GEIKNCNQ
+283 GT
-291 NGVSVSAIGNGTP
+291 S
-304 EFTMDGG
+304 EFTMTGG
-311 TIEGSSG
+311 TIEDNGG
-318 YGVWVAAGS
+318 YGVWVDNGS
-327 AVMSGGSVKDSER
+327 AVMSGGSVKGSER

-346 RSATLTVNNTQ
+346 SRATLTVNNTQ
-357 VGGTVMN
+357 VGGTVLN
-364 MGAITGQGSAEF
+364 MGKITGQGSAEF
-376 TGTVENLGYVGAGK
+376 TGTVENSGYAAAG

-401 RSPYKGTIENSTWDE
+401 RSPYKGTIEGSTWDE

-421 GYRWPAEKIPSAAGE
+421 GYSWPTAKIPSGAGE
-436 SISLKFPSYISEPA
+436 SITLKVSSYLPPVME
-450 AMTNTLVI
+450 NTLEI
-458 PEGVTVTV
+458 PKGVTVTV
-466 DLAGKPVSADTTV
+466 DLAGKPLSAKE
-479 TSDIKIINHGT
+479 SDFKIINNGT
-490 LTLIDSSTGGT
+490 LTLIDSGTDGT

-521 EVTNKGT
+521 KVTNKGT
-528 IQATGTPVTKFTG
+528 IKATGTPVTQFTG

-555 FMDCTI
+555 FKDCTI
-561 TNNGGTIGGDAIFDR
+561 TNNGGTIGGDAILDK

-588 EDGGAGAVIAALAVG
+588 EDGGTGAVIAALAVG

-627 VPETRREL
+627 VPETRQEL
-635 AVVLWNMASKPE
+635 AVVLWNMAGKPE

-675 TPETESTLGADVRV
+675 TPETESTLGAGVRV

>member
-1 MPVTGRKNFTFK
+1 MRPG
-13 EDFANEKTFDQHGSG
+13 
-28 GQYGSQHHT
+28 
-37 CPCFCIRGGQQPETV
+37 GGQQPETV

-59 QNSSEDYSEV
+59 QNSSGDYSEV

-79 NECKVRLKENIVMT
+79 NECRVRLTEDIVMT
-93 TAVTVNSGNRLTI
+93 GAVTVNNGNRLTI

-111 TLTAPEN
+111 TLTAAAN
-118 DRAFRIQDG
+118 SQAFRIQNG

-133 SIGTG
+133 SGSTG

-144 TVTSYG
+144 TVT

-156 WMSSSDSNNALTL
+156 WMSSNDSNNALTL
-169 TGGTIRGFTAKYG
+169 TGGTIRGFTA
-182 AGVYMGS
+182 
-189 GTFHMTGGAI
+189 T
-199 QNCLATDGG
+199 
-208 LADGGG
+208 DGGG
-214 VYVFGGSFELTDG
+214 VYVSGGSFKMTDG
-227 TISAC
+227 TISTCNAT
-232 KANNAGG
+232 NAGG

-261 EGAGVKVYAS
+261 EGAGVKVLAS
-271 NGKTASFSMNGS
+271 SGKASFSMSGS

-291 NGVSVSAIGNGTP
+291 DGVSIAAIGGTS
-304 EFTMDGG
+304 EFSMSGG
-311 TIEGSSG
+311 TIEDNSG
-318 YGVWVAAGS
+318 FGVWVDNGS
-327 AVMSGGSVKDSER
+327 AVMSGGSVKGSER

-346 RSATLTVNNTQ
+346 SRAALTVNNTS
-357 VGGTVMN
+357 VGGTVLN
-364 MGAITGQGSAEF
+364 LGKITGQGSAEF
-376 TGTVENLGYVGAGK
+376 TGTVENSGYAVAE
-390 ITGCKIHRIEH
+390 ITGCTIHRIEH

-421 GYRWPAEKIPSAAGE
+421 GRSWPTAKIPSAAGE
-436 SISLKFPSYISEPA
+436 SICLKVSSYLPPVMENSLE
-450 AMTNTLVI
+450 I
-458 PEGVTVTV
+458 PKGVTVTV
-466 DLAGKPVSADTTV
+466 DLAGKTLSAKE
-479 TSDIKIINHGT
+479 SDFKIINHGT
-490 LTLIDSSTGGT
+490 LTLIDSGTGGA
-501 LSIPIENDGV
+501 LSIPIENDDDGV
-511 LNANGGTVTG
+511 LNANGGTVTS

-528 IQATGTPVTKFTG
+528 IQATGTPVTQFTG
-541 TLVNEEGA
+541 TLVNQEGA
-549 SVTAGN
+549 SVTAGD
-555 FMDCTI
+555 FRGCMI
-561 TNNGGTIGGDAIFDR
+561 TNNGGTIGGDAIWDN
-576 PEPDPEQPGAGS
+576 PEPGPEQPGAGS

-627 VPETRREL
+627 VPETRQEL
-635 AVVLWNMASKPE
+635 AVVLWNMAGKPE

>member
-1 MPVTGRKNFTFK
+1 MRPG
-13 EDFANEKTFDQHGSG
+13 
-28 GQYGSQHHT
+28 
-37 CPCFCIRGGQQPETV
+37 GGQQPETV

-59 QNSSEDYSEV
+59 QNSSGDYSEV

-79 NECKVRLKENIVMT
+79 NECRVRLTEDIVMT
-93 TAVTVNSGNRLTI
+93 GAVTVNNGNRLTI

-111 TLTAPEN
+111 TLTAAAN
-118 DRAFRIQDG
+118 SQAFRIQNG

-133 SIGTG
+133 SGSTG

-144 TVTSYG
+144 TVT

-156 WMSSSDSNNALTL
+156 WMSSNDSNNALTL
-169 TGGTIRGFTAKYG
+169 TGGTIRGFTA
-182 AGVYMGS
+182 
-189 GTFHMTGGAI
+189 T
-199 QNCLATDGG
+199 
-208 LADGGG
+208 DGGG
-214 VYVFGGSFELTDG
+214 VYVSGGSFEMSGG

-232 KANNAGG
+232 NAANAGG

-261 EGAGVKVYAS
+261 EGAGVKVLAS
-271 NGKTASFSMNGS
+271 SGKASFSMSGS

-291 NGVSVSAIGNGTP
+291 DGVSIAAIGGTS
-304 EFTMDGG
+304 EFSMSGG
-311 TIEGSSG
+311 TIEDNSG
-318 YGVWVAAGS
+318 FGVWVDNGS
-327 AVMSGGSVKDSER
+327 AVMSGGSVKGSER

-346 RSATLTVNNTQ
+346 SRAALTVKNTQ
-357 VGGTVMN
+357 VGGTVLN
-364 MGAITGQGSAEF
+364 LGKITGQGSAEF
-376 TGTVENLGYVGAGK
+376 TGTVENSGYAVAE
-390 ITGCKIHRIEH
+390 ITGCTIHRIEH
-401 RSPYKGTIENSTWDE
+401 RFPYKGTIEGSPDE

-421 GYRWPAEKIPSAAGE
+421 GHRWPTAKIPSAAGE
-436 SISLKFPSYISEPA
+436 SISLKVPSYITATME
-450 AMTNTLVI
+450 NTLVI

-466 DLAGKPVSADTTV
+466 DLAGKPVSADAE

-521 EVTNKGT
+521 KVTNKGT
-528 IQATGTPVTKFTG
+528 IQATGTPVTQFTG
-541 TLVNEEGA
+541 TLVNQEGA
-549 SVTAGN
+549 SVTAGD
-555 FMDCTI
+555 FRDCTI
-561 TNNGGTIGGDAIFDR
+561 TNNGGTIGGDAIWDN
-576 PEPDPEQPGAGS
+576 PEPGPEQPGAGS

-603 TVVVGGGIL
+603 TAVVGGGIL

-627 VPETRREL
+627 VPETRQEL
-635 AVVLWNMASKPE
+635 AVVLWNMAGKPE

>member
-1 MPVTGRKNFTFK
+1 MRP
-13 EDFANEKTFDQHGSG
+13 
-28 GQYGSQHHT
+28 
-37 CPCFCIRGGQQPETV
+37 GGQQPETV
-52 IGQEIDR
+52 IGQEIDQ
-59 QNSSEDYSEV
+59 QNSSGDYSEV
-69 SSLDQLTYTG
+69 SSLDQLTYTN
-79 NECKVRLKENIVMT
+79 NECKVRLTESIVMT
-93 TAVTVNSGNRLTI
+93 GAVTVNNGNRLTI

-111 TLTAPEN
+111 TLTAAEN
-118 DRAFRIQDG
+118 SRAFFIQNG

-133 SIGTG
+133 SIGGG

-144 TVTSYG
+144 TVT

-156 WMSSSDSNNALTL
+156 WMSSNDSNNALTL
-169 TGGTIRGFTAKYG
+169 TGGTIRGFTA
-182 AGVYMGS
+182 
-189 GTFHMTGGAI
+189 T
-199 QNCLATDGG
+199 
-208 LADGGG
+208 DGGG
-214 VYVFGGSFELTDG
+214 VYVSGGSFEMSGG

-232 KANNAGG
+232 NAANAGG

-261 EGAGVKVYAS
+261 EGAGVKVLAS
-271 NGKTASFSMNGS
+271 SGKASFSMSGS

-291 NGVSVSAIGNGTP
+291 DGVSIAAIGGTS
-304 EFTMDGG
+304 EFSMSGG
-311 TIEGSSG
+311 TIEDNSG
-318 YGVWVAAGS
+318 FGVWVDNGS
-327 AVMSGGSVKDSER
+327 AVMSGGSVKGSER

-346 RSATLTVNNTQ
+346 SRAALTVKNTQ
-357 VGGTVMN
+357 VGGTVLN
-364 MGAITGQGSAEF
+364 LGKITGQGSAEF
-376 TGTVENLGYVGAGK
+376 TGTVENSGYAVAE

-401 RSPYKGTIENSTWDE
+401 RSPYKGTITDSPCDE

-421 GYRWPAEKIPSAAGE
+421 GRSWKIPSGAGE
-436 SISLKFPSYISEPA
+436 SITLKVSSYLPPVMENSLE
-450 AMTNTLVI
+450 I
-458 PEGVTVTV
+458 PKGVTVTV
-466 DLAGKPVSADTTV
+466 DLAGKTLSAKE
-479 TSDIKIINHGT
+479 SDFKIINNGT
-490 LTLIDSSTGGT
+490 LTLIDSGT
-501 LSIPIENDGV
+501 DGALSIPIENDGV
-511 LNANGGTVTG
+511 LNANGGTVTS

-528 IQATGTPVTKFTG
+528 IQATGTPVTQFTG
-541 TLVNEEGA
+541 TLFNEEGA
-549 SVTAGN
+549 SVTAGD
-555 FMDCTI
+555 FRDCTI
-561 TNNGGTIGGDAIFDR
+561 TNNGGTIGGDAIWDN
-576 PEPDPEQPGAGS
+576 PEPGPEQPGAGS

-603 TVVVGGGIL
+603 TAVVGGGIL

-627 VPETRREL
+627 VPETRQEL
-635 AVVLWNMASKPE
+635 AVVLWNMAGKPE

>member
-1 MPVTGRKNFTFK
+1 MRPG
-13 EDFANEKTFDQHGSG
+13 
-28 GQYGSQHHT
+28 
-37 CPCFCIRGGQQPETV
+37 GGQQPETV
-52 IGQEIDR
+52 IGQEIDQ
-59 QNSSEDYSEV
+59 QNSSDDYTEV
-69 SSLDQLTYTG
+69 NSLDNLTYT
-79 NECKVRLKENIVMT
+79 NNVCKIRLAADTVMT
-93 TAVTVNSGNRLTI
+93 GSVTVDSGKSLTI

-111 TLTAPEN
+111 TLTAAAN
-118 DRAFRIQDG
+118 SKAFWIRNG

-138 VIQGSG
+138 VIQGNG
-144 TVTSYG
+144 TVNG
-150 GNGGAI
+150 DGGAI
-156 WMSSSDSNNALTL
+156 WMSSGDSTNALTL
-169 TGGTIRGFTAKYG
+169 TGGTIRGFTATDG
-182 AGVYMGS
+182 AGVYMGN
-189 GTFHMTGGAI
+189 GTFKM
-199 QNCLATDGG
+199 
-208 LADGGG
+208 
-214 VYVFGGSFELTDG
+214 TDG

-232 KANNAGG
+232 NATNAGG

-261 EGAGVKVYAS
+261 EGAGVKVLVS
-271 NGKTASFSMNGS
+271 NGKTASFSMSGF
-283 GEIKNCNQ
+283 GEIKNCNTD
-291 NGVSVSAIGNGTP
+291 GVSIAAIGSGTP
-304 EFTMDGG
+304 EFTMTGG
-311 TIEGSSG
+311 TIEDNSG
-318 YGVWVAAGS
+318 FGVWMAAGS
-327 AVMSGGSVKDSER
+327 AVMSGGSVKGSER

-346 RSATLTVNNTQ
+346 SGATLTVRNTQ
-357 VGGTVMN
+357 VGGTVLN
-364 MGAITGQGSAEF
+364 LGKITGQGSAEF
-376 TGTVENLGYVGAGK
+376 TGTVENSGYAVAE

-401 RSPYKGTIENSTWDE
+401 RFPYKGTIEGSPDE

-421 GYRWPAEKIPSAAGE
+421 GHSWPTAKIPSAAGE
-436 SISLKFPSYISEPA
+436 SISLKVPSYITATME
-450 AMTNTLVI
+450 NTLVI

-466 DLAGKPVSADTTV
+466 DLAGKPVSADAE

-490 LTLIDSSTGGT
+490 LTLIDRSTGGT
-501 LSIPIENDGV
+501 LSIPIENDGI

-521 EVTNKGT
+521 EVTNRGT
-528 IQATGTPVTKFTG
+528 IQATGTPVTQFTG

-555 FMDCTI
+555 FIDCTI
-561 TNNGGTIGGDAIFDR
+561 TNNGGTISGDAILEE
-576 PEPDPEQPGAGS
+576 PKPDPEQPGAGS

-603 TVVVGGGIL
+603 TAVVGGGIL

-627 VPETRREL
+627 VPETRQEL
-635 AVVLWNMASKPE
+635 AVVLWNMAGKPE

>member
-1 MPVTGRKNFTFK
+1 M
-13 EDFANEKTFDQHGSG
+13 
-28 GQYGSQHHT
+28 
-37 CPCFCIRGGQQPETV
+37 
-52 IGQEIDR
+52 IGQEVDQ
-59 QNSSEDYSEV
+59 QNSSDDYTEV
-69 SSLDQLTYTG
+69 DSLDKLTYT
-79 NECKVRLKENIVMT
+79 NNVCKIRLAADTVMT
-93 TAVTVNSGNRLTI
+93 VAVTVDSGKSLTI

-111 TLTAPEN
+111 TLTAAEN
-118 DRAFRIQDG
+118 SQAFRIQNG

-133 SIGTG
+133 SGSTG

-144 TVTSYG
+144 TVT

-169 TGGTIRGFTAKYG
+169 TGGTIRGFTA
-182 AGVYMGS
+182 
-189 GTFHMTGGAI
+189 T
-199 QNCLATDGG
+199 
-208 LADGGG
+208 DGGG
-214 VYVFGGSFELTDG
+214 VYVSGGSFKMTDG
-227 TISAC
+227 TISTCNAT
-232 KANNAGG
+232 NAGG

-261 EGAGVKVYAS
+261 EGAGVKVLAS
-271 NGKTASFSMNGS
+271 SGKASFSMSGS

-291 NGVSVSAIGNGTP
+291 DGVSIAAIGGTS
-304 EFTMDGG
+304 EFSMSGG
-311 TIEGSSG
+311 TIEDNSG
-318 YGVWVAAGS
+318 FGVWVDNGS
-327 AVMSGGSVKDSER
+327 AVMSGGSVKGSER

-346 RSATLTVNNTQ
+346 SRAALTVKNTQ
-357 VGGTVMN
+357 VGGTVLN
-364 MGAITGQGSAEF
+364 LGKITGQGSAEF
-376 TGTVENLGYVGAGK
+376 TGTVENSGYAVAE

-401 RSPYKGTIENSTWDE
+401 RSPYKGTITGSTWDE

-421 GYRWPAEKIPSAAGE
+421 GRSWPTAKIPSAAGE
-436 SISLKFPSYISEPA
+436 SISLKVPSYITATME
-450 AMTNTLVI
+450 NTLVI

-466 DLAGKPVSADTTV
+466 DLAGKPVSADAE

-501 LSIPIENDGV
+501 LSIPIENDGI
-511 LNANGGTVTG
+511 LNANGGTVTS
-521 EVTNKGT
+521 EVTNRGT
-528 IQATGTPVTKFTG
+528 IQATGTPVTQFTG
-541 TLVNEEGA
+541 TLVNQEGA
-549 SVTAGN
+549 SVTAGD
-555 FMDCTI
+555 FRGCMI
-561 TNNGGTIGGDAIFDR
+561 TNNGGTIGGDAIWDN
-576 PEPDPEQPGAGS
+576 PEPNPEQPGAGS

-603 TVVVGGGIL
+603 TAVVGGGIL

-627 VPETRREL
+627 VPETRQEL
-635 AVVLWNMASKPE
+635 AVVLWNMAGKPE

>member
-1 MPVTGRKNFTFK
+1 M
-13 EDFANEKTFDQHGSG
+13 
-28 GQYGSQHHT
+28 
-37 CPCFCIRGGQQPETV
+37 

-59 QNSSEDYSEV
+59 QNSSGDYSEV
-69 SSLDQLTYTG
+69 SSLDQLTYTN
-79 NECKVRLKENIVMT
+79 NECRVRLTENIVMT
-93 TAVTVNSGNRLTI
+93 GAVTVNNGNRLTI

-111 TLTAPEN
+111 TLTAAEN
-118 DRAFRIQDG
+118 SRAFLIQNG

-133 SIGTG
+133 STGRG

-144 TVTSYG
+144 TVNGY
-150 GNGGAI
+150 GGAI
-156 WMSSSDSNNALTL
+156 LMNGSDSNNALTL
-169 TGGTIRGFTAKYG
+169 AGGTIRGFTAKYG
-182 AGVYMGS
+182 AGVSMGN
-189 GTFHMTGGAI
+189 GTFRMTGGAI
-199 QNCLATDGG
+199 RNCSATGG
-208 LADGGG
+208 KADGGG
-214 VYVFGGSFELTDG
+214 VYVSGGSFEMSDG

-232 KANNAGG
+232 NATNAGG
-239 GVYVSSGSFEMSGGS
+239 GVYVLSGSFEMSGGS
-254 IENCTAH
+254 IEDCTAY
-261 EGAGVKVYAS
+261 EGAGVKVYPS
-271 NGKTASFSMNGS
+271 SGKTASFSMTG
-283 GEIKNCNQ
+283 GEIKNCNT
-291 NGVSVSAIGNGTP
+291 NGVSIYAIGGTS
-304 EFTMDGG
+304 EFSMSGG
-311 TIEGSSG
+311 TIEDNGG
-318 YGVWVAAGS
+318 DGVRVDAGS
-327 AVMSGGSVKDSER
+327 AVMSGGSVKDSEL
-340 YDIYIG
+340 YDIRIG
-346 RSATLTVNNTQ
+346 SSATLTVNNTQ
-357 VGGTVMN
+357 VGGTVLN
-364 MGAITGQGSAEF
+364 MGKITGQGSAEF
-376 TGTVENLGYVGAGK
+376 TGTVENSGYAAAG

-401 RSPYKGTIENSTWDE
+401 RSPYKGTIEGSTWDE

-421 GYRWPAEKIPSAAGE
+421 GYSWPTAKIPSAAGE
-436 SISLKFPSYISEPA
+436 SISLKVPSYITATME
-450 AMTNTLVI
+450 NTLEI

-466 DLAGKPVSADTTV
+466 DLAGKPVSADTGA
-479 TSDIKIINHGT
+479 SDIKIINHGT
-490 LTLIDSSTGGT
+490 LTLIDSGTDGT

-521 EVTNKGT
+521 KVTNRGT
-528 IQATGTPVTKFTG
+528 IQATGTPVTQFTG

-549 SVTAGN
+549 SVTAGD

-561 TNNGGTIGGDAIFDR
+561 TNNGGTIGGDAILDN
-576 PEPDPEQPGAGS
+576 PKPGPEQPGAGS
-588 EDGGAGAVIAALAVG
+588 EDGGAGAAIAALAVG

-627 VPETRREL
+627 VPETRQEL
-635 AVVLWNMASKPE
+635 AVVLWNMAGKPE

>member
-1 MPVTGRKNFTFK
+1 MRPG
-13 EDFANEKTFDQHGSG
+13 G
-28 GQYGSQHHT
+28 GQ
-37 CPCFCIRGGQQPETV
+37 RPETV
-52 IGQEIDR
+52 IGQEIDQ
-59 QNSSEDYSEV
+59 QNSSGDYSEV
-69 SSLDQLTYTG
+69 SSLDQLTYT
-79 NECKVRLKENIVMT
+79 NKECKIRLAADTVMT
-93 TAVTVNSGNRLTI
+93 GSVTVNSGKSLTI

-118 DRAFRIQDG
+118 SKAFWIRNG

-144 TVTSYG
+144 TVNGY
-150 GNGGAI
+150 GGAI
-156 WMSSSDSNNALTL
+156 WMSSGDSTNALTL
-169 TGGTIRGFTAKYG
+169 TGGTIRGFNAGYG
-182 AGVYMGS
+182 AGVYMGN
-189 GTFHMTGGAI
+189 GTFNMTGGAI
-199 QNCLATDGG
+199 QSCSAT
-208 LADGGG
+208 DGGG
-214 VYVFGGSFELTDG
+214 VYVDGGSFKMTNG
-227 TISAC
+227 TISDC
-232 KANNAGG
+232 KATNAGG
-239 GVYVSSGSFEMSGGS
+239 GVYVSSGTFEMSGGS

-261 EGAGVKVYAS
+261 EGAGVKVLVS
-271 NGKTASFSMNGS
+271 SGKASFSMS
-283 GEIKNCNQ
+283 
-291 NGVSVSAIGNGTP
+291 
-304 EFTMDGG
+304 GG
-311 TIEGSSG
+311 TIEDNSG
-318 YGVWVAAGS
+318 FGVWVDNGS
-327 AVMSGGSVKDSER
+327 AVMSGGSVKGSER

-346 RSATLTVNNTQ
+346 SRAALKVNDTQ
-357 VGGTVMN
+357 VGGTVLN
-364 MGAITGQGSAEF
+364 LGKITGQGSAEF
-376 TGTVENLGYVGAGK
+376 TGTVENSGSAAAE

-401 RSPYKGTIENSTWDE
+401 RSPYNGTIEGSPDE

-421 GYRWPAEKIPSAAGE
+421 GRSWPTAKIPSEAGE
-436 SISLKFPSYISEPA
+436 SITLKVSSFLPPVMENSL
-450 AMTNTLVI
+450 TI

-466 DLAGKPVSADTTV
+466 DLAGKTLSAEEE
-479 TSDIKIINHGT
+479 SDFKIINHGT

-501 LSIPIENDGV
+501 LSIPIENDGI

-521 EVTNKGT
+521 EVTNRGT

-555 FMDCTI
+555 FIDCTI
-561 TNNGGTIGGDAIFDR
+561 TNNGGTIGGDAILEE
-576 PEPDPEQPGAGS
+576 PKPDPEQPGAGS

-603 TVVVGGGIL
+603 TAVVGGGIL

-627 VPETRREL
+627 VPETRQEL
-635 AVVLWNMASKPE
+635 AVVLWNMAGKPE

-675 TPETESTLGADVRV
+675 TPETEPTLGADVRV

>member
-1 MPVTGRKNFTFK
+1 MR
-13 EDFANEKTFDQHGSG
+13 
-28 GQYGSQHHT
+28 
-37 CPCFCIRGGQQPETV
+37 RGGQQPETV

-69 SSLDQLTYTG
+69 SSLDQLTYTN
-79 NECKVRLKENIVMT
+79 NECKVRLTENIVMT
-93 TAVTVNSGNRLTI
+93 GAVTVNNGNRLTI

-111 TLTAPEN
+111 TLTAAEN
-118 DRAFRIQDG
+118 SRAFFIQNG

-133 SIGTG
+133 SGSTG

-144 TVTSYG
+144 TVT

-169 TGGTIRGFTAKYG
+169 TGGTIRGFTA
-182 AGVYMGS
+182 
-189 GTFHMTGGAI
+189 T
-199 QNCLATDGG
+199 
-208 LADGGG
+208 DGGG
-214 VYVFGGSFELTDG
+214 VYVSGGSFKMTDG
-227 TISAC
+227 TISTCNAT
-232 KANNAGG
+232 NAGG

-261 EGAGVKVYAS
+261 EGAGVKVLAS
-271 NGKTASFSMNGS
+271 SGKASFSMSGS

-291 NGVSVSAIGNGTP
+291 DGVSIAAIGGTS
-304 EFTMDGG
+304 EFSMSGG
-311 TIEGSSG
+311 TIEDNSG
-318 YGVWVAAGS
+318 FGVWVDNGS
-327 AVMSGGSVKDSER
+327 AVMSGGSVKGSER

-346 RSATLTVNNTQ
+346 SRAALTVKNTQ
-357 VGGTVMN
+357 VGGTVLN
-364 MGAITGQGSAEF
+364 LGKITGQGSAEF
-376 TGTVENLGYVGAGK
+376 TGTVENSGYAVAE

-401 RSPYKGTIENSTWDE
+401 RSPYKGTITGSTWDE

-421 GYRWPAEKIPSAAGE
+421 GRSWPTAKIPSEAGE
-436 SISLKFPSYISEPA
+436 SITLKVSSYLPPVME
-450 AMTNTLVI
+450 NTLEI
-458 PEGVTVTV
+458 PKGVTVTV
-466 DLAGKPVSADTTV
+466 DLAGKPLSAKE
-479 TSDIKIINHGT
+479 SDFKIINNGT
-490 LTLIDSSTGGT
+490 LTLIDSGTDGT

-511 LNANGGTVTG
+511 LNANGGTVTS
-521 EVTNKGT
+521 EVTNRGT
-528 IQATGTPVTKFTG
+528 IKATCTPVTQFTG
-541 TLVNEEGA
+541 TLFNEEGA
-549 SVTAGN
+549 SVTAGD
-555 FMDCTI
+555 FRGCTI
-561 TNNGGTIGGDAIFDR
+561 TNNGGTIGGDAILDK

-627 VPETRREL
+627 VPETRQEL
-635 AVVLWNMASKPE
+635 AVVLWNMAGKPE

>member
-1 MPVTGRKNFTFK
+1 MKKRLISMVLAVSMAVSIMPAPA
-13 EDFANEKTFDQHGSG
+13 FASG
-28 GQYGSQHHT
+28 
-37 CPCFCIRGGQQPETV
+37 GGQQPETV

-59 QNSSEDYSEV
+59 QNSSGDYLEV
-69 SSLDQLTYTG
+69 SSLDQLTYIN
-79 NECKVRLKENIVMT
+79 NECKVRLTKDIVMT
-93 TAVTVNSGNRLTI
+93 KAVTVNNGNSLTI

-111 TLTAPEN
+111 TLTAAAN
-118 DRAFRIQDG
+118 SQAFRIQGG

-144 TVTSYG
+144 TVT

-169 TGGTIRGFTAKYG
+169 TGGTIRGFTA
-182 AGVYMGS
+182 
-189 GTFHMTGGAI
+189 T
-199 QNCLATDGG
+199 
-208 LADGGG
+208 DGGG
-214 VYVFGGSFELTDG
+214 VYVDGGSFEMSGG

-232 KANNAGG
+232 NATNAGG
-239 GVYVSSGSFEMSGGS
+239 GVYVSSGSFKMSGGS
-254 IENCTAH
+254 IEDCTAH

-271 NGKTASFSMNGS
+271 NGKTASFSMTGGEIQNCNTDGVSIYAIGS
-283 GEIKNCNQ
+283 GT
-291 NGVSVSAIGNGTP
+291 S
-304 EFTMDGG
+304 EFTMTGG
-311 TIEGSSG
+311 TIEDNGG
-318 YGVWVAAGS
+318 YGVWVDNGS
-327 AVMSGGSVKDSER
+327 AVMSGGSVKGSER

-346 RSATLTVNNTQ
+346 SRATLTVNNTQ
-357 VGGTVMN
+357 VGGTVLN
-364 MGAITGQGSAEF
+364 MGKITGQGSAEF
-376 TGTVENLGYVGAGK
+376 TGTVENSGYAAAG

-401 RSPYKGTIENSTWDE
+401 RSPYKGTIEGSTWDE

-421 GYRWPAEKIPSAAGE
+421 GYSWPTAKIPSGAGE
-436 SISLKFPSYISEPA
+436 SISLKFPSYITPKME
-450 AMTNTLVI
+450 NTLEI

-466 DLAGKPVSADTTV
+466 DLAGKPVSADTGA
-479 TSDIKIINHGT
+479 SDIKIINHGT
-490 LTLIDSSTGGT
+490 LTLIDSGTDGT

-521 EVTNKGT
+521 KVTNRGT
-528 IQATGTPVTKFTG
+528 IQATGTPVTQFTG
-541 TLVNEEGA
+541 TLVNQEGA
-549 SVTAGN
+549 SVTAGD
-555 FMDCTI
+555 FRGCTI
-561 TNNGGTIGGDAIFDR
+561 TNNGGTIGGGAILDK

-603 TVVVGGGIL
+603 TAVVGGGIL

-627 VPETRREL
+627 VPETRQEL
-635 AVVLWNMASKPE
+635 AVVLWNMAGKPE

>member
-1 MPVTGRKNFTFK
+1 MRP
-13 EDFANEKTFDQHGSG
+13 G
-28 GQYGSQHHT
+28 GQ
-37 CPCFCIRGGQQPETV
+37 RPETV
-52 IGQEIDR
+52 IGQEIDQ
-59 QNSSEDYSEV
+59 QNSSGDYSEV
-69 SSLDQLTYTG
+69 SSLDQLTYT
-79 NECKVRLKENIVMT
+79 NKECKVRLAADTVMT
-93 TAVTVNSGNRLTI
+93 GSVTVDSGNSLTI

-118 DRAFRIQDG
+118 SKAFWIRNG

-138 VIQGSG
+138 VIQGNG
-144 TVTSYG
+144 TVNG
-150 GNGGAI
+150 DGGAI
-156 WMSSSDSNNALTL
+156 WMSSGDSTNALTL
-169 TGGTIRGFTAKYG
+169 TGGTIRGFTATDG
-182 AGVYMGS
+182 AGVYMGN
-189 GTFHMTGGAI
+189 GTFNMTGGAI
-199 QNCLATDGG
+199 QSCSA
-208 LADGGG
+208 ADGGG
-214 VYVFGGSFELTDG
+214 VYVDGGSFKMTKG

-232 KANNAGG
+232 NATNAGG
-239 GVYVSSGSFEMSGGS
+239 GVYVSSGTFEMSGGS

-261 EGAGVKVYAS
+261 EGAGVKVLVS
-271 NGKTASFSMNGS
+271 SGKASFSMS
-283 GEIKNCNQ
+283 
-291 NGVSVSAIGNGTP
+291 
-304 EFTMDGG
+304 GG
-311 TIEGSSG
+311 TIEGSSRDG
-318 YGVWVAAGS
+318 VSIAAIGSGTPEFSMSGGTIEDNSGFGVWVDNGS
-327 AVMSGGSVKDSER
+327 AVMSGGSVKGSER

-346 RSATLTVNNTQ
+346 SRAALKVNDTQ
-357 VGGTVMN
+357 VGGTVLN
-364 MGAITGQGSAEF
+364 MGKITGQGSAEF
-376 TGTVENLGYVGAGK
+376 TGTVENSGYAAAE

-401 RSPYKGTIENSTWDE
+401 RFPYKGTIENSTWDE

-421 GYRWPAEKIPSAAGE
+421 GRSWPTAKIPSEAGE
-436 SISLKFPSYISEPA
+436 SITLKVPSYITATME
-450 AMTNTLVI
+450 NTLVI

-466 DLAGKPVSADTTV
+466 DLAGKPVSADAE

-511 LNANGGTVTG
+511 LNANGGKVTS
-521 EVTNKGT
+521 EVTNRGK
-528 IQATGTPVTKFTG
+528 IQATGTPVTQFTG

-549 SVTAGN
+549 SVTAGD
-555 FMDCTI
+555 FIDCTI
-561 TNNGGTIGGDAIFDR
+561 TNNGGTISGDAILEE
-576 PEPDPEQPGAGS
+576 PKPDPEQPGAGS

-603 TVVVGGGIL
+603 TAVVGGGIL

-627 VPETRREL
+627 VPETRQEL
-635 AVVLWNMASKPE
+635 AVVLWNMAGKPE

>member
-1 MPVTGRKNFTFK
+1 M
-13 EDFANEKTFDQHGSG
+13 
-28 GQYGSQHHT
+28 
-37 CPCFCIRGGQQPETV
+37 

-59 QNSSEDYSEV
+59 QNSSEDYLEV
-69 SSLDQLTYTG
+69 SSLNQLIYTN
-79 NECKVRLKENIVMT
+79 NECKVRLTENIVMT
-93 TAVTVNSGNRLTI
+93 GAVTVNNGNRLTI

-111 TLTAPEN
+111 TLTALEN
-118 DRAFRIQDG
+118 SRAFFIQNG

-133 SIGTG
+133 SIGGG

-144 TVTSYG
+144 TVNGY
-150 GNGGAI
+150 GGAI
-156 WMSSSDSNNALTL
+156 LMNGSDSNNALTL
-169 TGGTIRGFTAKYG
+169 TGGTIRGFNAGYG
-182 AGVYMGS
+182 AGVYMGN

-199 QNCLATDGG
+199 QNCSAT
-208 LADGGG
+208 DGGG
-214 VYVFGGSFELTDG
+214 VYVDGGSFKMTNG
-227 TISAC
+227 TISDC
-232 KANNAGG
+232 KAANAGG
-239 GVYVSSGSFEMSGGS
+239 GVYVSSGSFAMTGGS
-254 IENCTAH
+254 IEDCTAY
-261 EGAGVKVYAS
+261 EGAGVKVYPS
-271 NGKTASFSMNGS
+271 SGKTASFSMS
-283 GEIKNCNQ
+283 
-291 NGVSVSAIGNGTP
+291 
-304 EFTMDGG
+304 GG
-311 TIEGSSG
+311 TIEGSSRDG
-318 YGVWVAAGS
+318 VSIAAIDSGTSEFSMSGGTIKDNSRYGVWVDNGS
-327 AVMSGGSVKDSER
+327 AVMSGGSVKGSER

-346 RSATLTVNNTQ
+346 SRAALKVNDTQ
-357 VGGTVMN
+357 VGGTVLN
-364 MGAITGQGSAEF
+364 MGKITGQGSAEF
-376 TGTVENLGYVGAGK
+376 TGTVENSGSAVAE

-401 RSPYKGTIENSTWDE
+401 RSPYNGTIEGSPDE

-421 GYRWPAEKIPSAAGE
+421 GRSWPTAKIPSAAGE
-436 SISLKFPSYISEPA
+436 SISLKVSSYLPPVME
-450 AMTNTLVI
+450 NTLEV
-458 PEGVTVTV
+458 PAGVTVTV
-466 DLAGKPVSADTTV
+466 DLAGKTLSAAN
-479 TSDIKIINHGT
+479 SDLKIINHGT

-511 LNANGGTVTG
+511 LNANGGTVTS

-549 SVTAGN
+549 SVTAGD
-555 FMDCTI
+555 FIDCTI
-561 TNNGGTIGGDAIFDR
+561 TNNGGTIGGGAILDN

-603 TVVVGGGIL
+603 TAVVGGGIL

-627 VPETRREL
+627 VPETRQEL
-635 AVVLWNMASKPE
+635 AVVLWNMAGKPE

-689 NRLQVIGAM
+689 SRLQVIGAM

>member
-1 MPVTGRKNFTFK
+1 MRP
-13 EDFANEKTFDQHGSG
+13 
-28 GQYGSQHHT
+28 
-37 CPCFCIRGGQQPETV
+37 GGQQPETV
-52 IGQEIDR
+52 IGQEIDQ
-59 QNSSEDYSEV
+59 QNSSGDYSEV
-69 SSLDQLTYTG
+69 SSLDQLTYT
-79 NECKVRLKENIVMT
+79 NKECKVRLTEDIEMT
-93 TAVTVNSGNRLTI
+93 VAVTVDNGKSLTI

-118 DRAFRIQDG
+118 SKAFWIRNG

-144 TVTSYG
+144 TVNGY
-150 GNGGAI
+150 GGAI
-156 WMSSSDSNNALTL
+156 WMSSGDSTNALTL
-169 TGGTIRGFTAKYG
+169 TGGTIRGFNAGYG
-182 AGVYMGS
+182 AGVYMGN
-189 GTFHMTGGAI
+189 GTFNMTGGAI
-199 QNCLATDGG
+199 QSCSA
-208 LADGGG
+208 ADGGG
-214 VYVFGGSFELTDG
+214 VYVDGGSFKMTKG

-232 KANNAGG
+232 KATNAGG

-254 IENCTAH
+254 IENCTAARD
-261 EGAGVKVYAS
+261 GAGVKVYAS
-271 NGKTASFSMNGS
+271 SGKTASFSMSDS
-283 GEIKNCNQ
+283 GKIKNCNTD
-291 NGVSVSAIGNGTP
+291 GVSIYTIGGTS
-304 EFTMDGG
+304 EFTMTGG
-311 TIEGSSG
+311 TIEDNSG
-318 YGVWVAAGS
+318 YGVWVDNGS
-327 AVMSGGSVKDSER
+327 AVMSGGSVKGSGS

-346 RSATLTVNNTQ
+346 SGAALTVDNTQ
-357 VGGTVMN
+357 VGGTVLN
-364 MGAITGQGSAEF
+364 MGKITGQGSAEF
-376 TGTVENLGYVGAGK
+376 TGTVENSGYAAAE

-401 RSPYKGTIENSTWDE
+401 RSPYNGTIEGSPDE

-421 GYRWPAEKIPSAAGE
+421 GRSWPTAKIPSEAGE
-436 SISLKFPSYISEPA
+436 SITLKVSSYLPPVMENSL
-450 AMTNTLVI
+450 TI

-466 DLAGKPVSADTTV
+466 DLAGKTLSAEEE
-479 TSDIKIINHGT
+479 SDFKIINHGT

-501 LSIPIENDGV
+501 LSIPIENDGI

-521 EVTNKGT
+521 EVTNRGT

-555 FMDCTI
+555 FIDCTI
-561 TNNGGTIGGDAIFDR
+561 TNNGGTIGGDAILEE
-576 PEPDPEQPGAGS
+576 PKPDPEQPGAGS

-603 TVVVGGGIL
+603 TAVVGGGIL

-627 VPETRREL
+627 VPETRQEL
-635 AVVLWNMASKPE
+635 AVVLWNMAGKPE

>member
-1 MPVTGRKNFTFK
+1 MRPG
-13 EDFANEKTFDQHGSG
+13 
-28 GQYGSQHHT
+28 
-37 CPCFCIRGGQQPETV
+37 GGQQPETV
-52 IGQEIDR
+52 IGQEVDQ
-59 QNSSEDYSEV
+59 QNSSDDYTEV
-69 SSLDQLTYTG
+69 DSLDKLTYT
-79 NECKVRLKENIVMT
+79 NNVCKIRLAADTVMT
-93 TAVTVNSGNRLTI
+93 VAVTVDSGKSLTI

-111 TLTAPEN
+111 TLTAAEN
-118 DRAFRIQDG
+118 SQAFRIQNG

-133 SIGTG
+133 SGSTG

-144 TVTSYG
+144 TVT

-169 TGGTIRGFTAKYG
+169 TGGTIRGFTA
-182 AGVYMGS
+182 
-189 GTFHMTGGAI
+189 T
-199 QNCLATDGG
+199 
-208 LADGGG
+208 DGGG
-214 VYVFGGSFELTDG
+214 VYVSGGSFKMTDG
-227 TISAC
+227 TISTCNAT
-232 KANNAGG
+232 NAGG
-239 GVYVSSGSFEMSGGS
+239 GVYVSSGSFKMSGGS
-254 IENCTAH
+254 IEDCTAH

-271 NGKTASFSMNGS
+271 NGKTASFSMTGGEIQNCNTDGVSIYAIGS
-283 GEIKNCNQ
+283 GT
-291 NGVSVSAIGNGTP
+291 S
-304 EFTMDGG
+304 EFTMTGG
-311 TIEGSSG
+311 TIEDNGG
-318 YGVWVAAGS
+318 YGVWVDNGS
-327 AVMSGGSVKDSER
+327 AVMSGGSVKGSER

-346 RSATLTVNNTQ
+346 SRATLTVNNTQ
-357 VGGTVMN
+357 VGGTVLN
-364 MGAITGQGSAEF
+364 MGKITGQGSAEF
-376 TGTVENLGYVGAGK
+376 TGTVENSGYAAAG

-401 RSPYKGTIENSTWDE
+401 RSPYKGTITDSPCDE

-421 GYRWPAEKIPSAAGE
+421 GYSWPTAKIPSGAGE
-436 SISLKFPSYISEPA
+436 SISLKFPSYITPKME
-450 AMTNTLVI
+450 NTLEI

-466 DLAGKPVSADTTV
+466 DLAGKPVSADTGA
-479 TSDIKIINHGT
+479 SDIKIINHGT
-490 LTLIDSSTGGT
+490 LTLIDSGTDGT

-521 EVTNKGT
+521 KVTNRGT

-555 FMDCTI
+555 FKDCTI
-561 TNNGGTIGGDAIFDR
+561 TNNGGTIGGDAILDK

-588 EDGGAGAVIAALAVG
+588 EDGGTGAVIAALAVG
-603 TVVVGGGIL
+603 TAVVGGGIL

-627 VPETRREL
+627 VPETRQEL
-635 AVVLWNMASKPE
+635 AVVLWNMAGKPE

>member
-1 MPVTGRKNFTFK
+1 M
-13 EDFANEKTFDQHGSG
+13 
-28 GQYGSQHHT
+28 
-37 CPCFCIRGGQQPETV
+37 

-59 QNSSEDYSEV
+59 QNSSGDYLEV
-69 SSLDQLTYTG
+69 SSLDQLTYIN
-79 NECKVRLKENIVMT
+79 NECKVRLTKDIVMT
-93 TAVTVNSGNRLTI
+93 KAVTVNNGNSLTI

-111 TLTAPEN
+111 TLTAAAN
-118 DRAFRIQDG
+118 SQAFRIQGG

-144 TVTSYG
+144 TVT

-169 TGGTIRGFTAKYG
+169 TGGTIRGFTA
-182 AGVYMGS
+182 
-189 GTFHMTGGAI
+189 T
-199 QNCLATDGG
+199 
-208 LADGGG
+208 DGGG
-214 VYVFGGSFELTDG
+214 VYVDGGSFEMSGG

-232 KANNAGG
+232 NATNAGG
-239 GVYVSSGSFEMSGGS
+239 GVYVSSGSFKMSGGS
-254 IENCTAH
+254 IEDCTAH

-271 NGKTASFSMNGS
+271 NGKTASFSMTGGEIQNCNTDGVSIYAIGS
-283 GEIKNCNQ
+283 GT
-291 NGVSVSAIGNGTP
+291 S
-304 EFTMDGG
+304 EFTMTGG
-311 TIEGSSG
+311 TIEDNGG
-318 YGVWVAAGS
+318 YGVWVDNGS
-327 AVMSGGSVKDSER
+327 AVMSGGSVKGSER

-346 RSATLTVNNTQ
+346 SRATLTVNNTQ
-357 VGGTVMN
+357 VGGTVLN
-364 MGAITGQGSAEF
+364 MGKITGQGSAEF
-376 TGTVENLGYVGAGK
+376 TGTVENSGYAAAG
-390 ITGCKIHRIEH
+390 ITGCKIHRIAH
-401 RSPYKGTIENSTWDE
+401 RSPYKGTITDSPCDE

-421 GYRWPAEKIPSAAGE
+421 GYSWPTAKIPSGAGE
-436 SISLKFPSYISEPA
+436 SISLKFPSYITPKME
-450 AMTNTLVI
+450 NTLEI

-466 DLAGKPVSADTTV
+466 DLAGKPVSADTGA
-479 TSDIKIINHGT
+479 SDIKIINHGT
-490 LTLIDSSTGGT
+490 LTLIDSGTDGT

-521 EVTNKGT
+521 KVTNRGT
-528 IQATGTPVTKFTG
+528 IQATGTPVTQFTG
-541 TLVNEEGA
+541 TLVNQEGA

-555 FMDCTI
+555 FKDCTI
-561 TNNGGTIGGDAIFDR
+561 TNNGGTIGGDAILDK

-588 EDGGAGAVIAALAVG
+588 EDGGTGAVIAALAVG
-603 TVVVGGGIL
+603 TAVVGGGIL

-627 VPETRREL
+627 VPETRQEL
-635 AVVLWNMASKPE
+635 AVVLWNMAGKPE